1 MQSSPANALLQGSSD
16 RHQIGRNGSFWLPPK
31 SSFEGK
37 TDFSK
42 DLKEKNQKAHT
53 ALPRSS
59 PKANSGKSLAS
70 GHSLNETASNF
81 QSSKF
86 KSAANSSPV
95 TKQSKVLS
103 RTQIGNSAVIPGR
116 GSLMHNALESSF
128 RANNINSTV
137 LNTSTSFVVSSRQ
150 ENYARLKKSSKEG
163 MNCNG
168 FNEEENHSN
177 SGGTKNAFHLAMDL
191 NTYQIP
197 SKFGVNEEEVDEN
210 SSQPSIINKLKNF
223 FGDTLLP
230 RISHFCRQ
238 GKEVVRFSVDLP
250 NGNPLGVRL
259 QKTDDSYSLC
269 LISPEKKS
277 CDLLTKLSAGLK
289 SIFSSNQTSLKVFH
303 FQSFA
308 EIDDHFSAY

>member
-1 MQSSPANALLQGSSD
+1 MQPSPANALLQGSSD

-53 ALPRSS
+53 TLPRSS
-59 PKANSGKSLAS
+59 PKPNSGESLAS
-70 GHSLNETASNF
+70 RHSLNETASNF
-81 QSSKF
+81 LSSKF
-86 KSAANSSPV
+86 NSATNALPV
-95 TKQSKVLS
+95 TKPSKVLS
-103 RTQIGNSAVIPGR
+103 MAQTGNSAVIPGR
-116 GSLMHNALESSF
+116 GSLMHNAFESSF
-128 RANNINSTV
+128 PANNINSTV
-137 LNTSTSFVVSSRQ
+137 LNTSTSLVVSSRQ
-150 ENYARLKKSSKEG
+150 ENHARLKKSSKDG
-163 MNCNG
+163 INCNG
-168 FNEEENHSN
+168 FNEKENNSN
-177 SGGTKNAFHLAMDL
+177 SGGAKNAFHLVMDL

-197 SKFGVNEEEVDEN
+197 SKFGVDEEEVDEN
-210 SSQPSIINKLKNF
+210 SSQPSIVNKLKNF

-277 CDLLTKLSAGLK
+277 CDLLTKMSAGLK

-308 EIDDHFSAY
+308 EMDDHFSAY

>member
-1 MQSSPANALLQGSSD
+1 MQPSPANALLQGSSD

-53 ALPRSS
+53 TLPRSS
-59 PKANSGKSLAS
+59 PKPNSGESLAS
-70 GHSLNETASNF
+70 RHSLNETASNF
-81 QSSKF
+81 LSSKF
-86 KSAANSSPV
+86 NSATNALPV
-95 TKQSKVLS
+95 TKPSKVLS
-103 RTQIGNSAVIPGR
+103 MAQTGNSVVIPGR
-116 GSLMHNALESSF
+116 GSLMHNAFESSF
-128 RANNINSTV
+128 PANNINSTV
-137 LNTSTSFVVSSRQ
+137 LNTSTSLVFSSRQ
-150 ENYARLKKSSKEG
+150 ENHARLKKSSKDG
-163 MNCNG
+163 INCNG

-177 SGGTKNAFHLAMDL
+177 SGGTKNAFHLVMDL

-197 SKFGVNEEEVDEN
+197 SKFGVDEEEVDEN
-210 SSQPSIINKLKNF
+210 SSQPSIVNKLKNF

-277 CDLLTKLSAGLK
+277 CDLLTKMSAGLK

-308 EIDDHFSAY
+308 EMDDHFSAY

>member
-1 MQSSPANALLQGSSD
+1 MQPSPANALLQGSAD

-31 SSFEGK
+31 SSFDGK
-37 TDFSK
+37 SDFSK
-42 DLKEKNQKAHT
+42 DLKENNQKVHST
-53 ALPRSS
+53 LPQSS
-59 PKANSGKSLAS
+59 PKPSAGESLVS
-70 GHSLNETASNF
+70 RDSLNDSTSSLQSN
-81 QSSKF
+81 KN
-86 KSAANSSPV
+86 KGAANSSPV
-95 TKQSKVLS
+95 TKPSRVLS
-103 RTQIGNSAVIPGR
+103 RAQTGNSAVIPER

-128 RANNINSTV
+128 RASNINSTV
-137 LNTSTSFVVSSRQ
+137 LNTSESVVVSSKQ
-150 ENYARLKKSSKEG
+150 ENHARLKKSSKEG
-163 MNCNG
+163 INCNA
-168 FNEEENHSN
+168 FDEKENHSN
-177 SGGTKNAFHLAMDL
+177 SGGTKNAFHLVMDL

-197 SKFGVNEEEVDEN
+197 SKFGVDEEEVYEN

-238 GKEVVRFSVDLP
+238 GKKVVRFSVDLP

-277 CDLLTKLSAGLK
+277 CDLLTKMSAGLK
-289 SIFSSNQTSLKVFH
+289 SIFTSNQTNLKVFN

-308 EIDDHFSAY
+308 EMDDHFSAY

>member
-1 MQSSPANALLQGSSD
+1 MQPSPANALLQGSSD

-53 ALPRSS
+53 TLPRSS
-59 PKANSGKSLAS
+59 PKPNSGESLAS
-70 GHSLNETASNF
+70 RHSLNETASNF
-81 QSSKF
+81 LSSKF
-86 KSAANSSPV
+86 NSATNALPV
-95 TKQSKVLS
+95 TKPSKVLS
-103 RTQIGNSAVIPGR
+103 MAQTGNSAVIPGR
-116 GSLMHNALESSF
+116 GSLMHNAFESSF
-128 RANNINSTV
+128 PANNINSTV
-137 LNTSTSFVVSSRQ
+137 LNTSTSLVVSSRQ
-150 ENYARLKKSSKEG
+150 ENHARLKKSSKDG
-163 MNCNG
+163 INCNG
-168 FNEEENHSN
+168 FNEKENHSN
-177 SGGTKNAFHLAMDL
+177 SGGTKNAFQLMMDL

-197 SKFGVNEEEVDEN
+197 SKFGVDEKDVDEN
-210 SSQPSIINKLKNF
+210 SSQPSIVNKLKNF

-277 CDLLTKLSAGLK
+277 CDLLTKMSAGLK

-308 EIDDHFSAY
+308 EMDDHFSAY

>member
-1 MQSSPANALLQGSSD
+1 MQPSPANALLQGSSD

-53 ALPRSS
+53 TLPRSS
-59 PKANSGKSLAS
+59 PKPNSGESLAS
-70 GHSLNETASNF
+70 RHSLNETASNF
-81 QSSKF
+81 LSSKF
-86 KSAANSSPV
+86 NSATNALPV
-95 TKQSKVLS
+95 TKPSKVLS
-103 RTQIGNSAVIPGR
+103 MAQTGNSAVIPGR
-116 GSLMHNALESSF
+116 GSLMHNAFESSF
-128 RANNINSTV
+128 PANNINSTV
-137 LNTSTSFVVSSRQ
+137 LNTSTSLVVSTRQ
-150 ENYARLKKSSKEG
+150 ENHARLKKSSKDG
-163 MNCNG
+163 INCNG
-168 FNEEENHSN
+168 FNEKENHSN
-177 SGGTKNAFHLAMDL
+177 SGGTKNAFQLIMDL

-197 SKFGVNEEEVDEN
+197 SKFGVDEEEVDEN
-210 SSQPSIINKLKNF
+210 SSQPSIVNKLKNF

-277 CDLLTKLSAGLK
+277 CDLLTKMSAGLK

-308 EIDDHFSAY
+308 EMDDHFSAY